1 MLIRIY
7 PENPNEKA
15 IAQVVEILQHDGV
28 IIYPTD
34 SVYAFG
40 CSLRSNRAIERLR
53 TLTGK
58 QGNDFSIICADLSGI
73 ATYARVDNPVFKLM
87 KRNLPGPFTFLLN
100 ASSKVPD
107 KYLERKK
114 TVGVRIPDNAIPV
127 AIVEALGNPL
137 VTASV
142 KTPDNETEYT
152 TDPSLLNDLYG
163 ERVDA
168 VIDSG
173 YGHLDPTTVVD
184 CTGDK
189 PEIVREG
196 IGELIF

>member
-15 IAQVVEILQHDGV
+15 ITQVADLLSHDGV

-40 CSLRSNRAIERLR
+40 CSLHSTRAIERLR

-58 QGNDFSIICADLSGI
+58 RGDDFSIVCHDLSDI
-73 ATYARVDNPVFKLM
+73 ATYARVETPTFKLM

-100 ASSKVPD
+100 ASNKVPD
-107 KYLERKK
+107 KFLNHKK
-114 TVGVRIPDNAIPV
+114 TVGVRIPANGIPL

-142 KTPDNETEYT
+142 KELDSVTEYT
-152 TDPSLLNDLYG
+152 TDPSLIHEHYG
-163 ERVDA
+163 ERVDM
-168 VIDSG
+168 VIDGG
-173 YGHLDPTTVVD
+173 YGNNEPSTIVD
-184 CTGDK
+184 CTGEE

-196 IGELIF
+196 IGELI

>member
-107 KYLERKK
+107 KYGR
-114 TVGVRIPDNAIPV
+114 GPHSGQR
-127 AIVEALGNPL
+127 
-137 VTASV
+137 
-142 KTPDNETEYT
+142 
-152 TDPSLLNDLYG
+152 
-163 ERVDA
+163 
-168 VIDSG
+168 DSG
-173 YGHLDPTTVVD
+173 CNCQGPGQPVGYRLGQNP
-184 CTGDK
+184 G
-189 PEIVREG
+189 
-196 IGELIF
+196 

>member
-114 TVGVRIPDNAIPV
+114 RSGSAFRTTRFRLQLSRPWATRWLPPRSKPRITKPN
-127 AIVEALGNPL
+127 
-137 VTASV
+137 
-142 KTPDNETEYT
+142 TP
-152 TDPSLLNDLYG
+152 
-163 ERVDA
+163 
-168 VIDSG
+168 
-173 YGHLDPTTVVD
+173 PTPH
-184 CTGDK
+184 C
-189 PEIVREG
+189 
-196 IGELIF
+196 